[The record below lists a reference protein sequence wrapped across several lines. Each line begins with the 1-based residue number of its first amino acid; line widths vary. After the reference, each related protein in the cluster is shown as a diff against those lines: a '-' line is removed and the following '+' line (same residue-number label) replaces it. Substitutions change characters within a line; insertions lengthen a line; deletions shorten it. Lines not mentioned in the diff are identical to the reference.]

1 MQSQL
6 EDIDRVSD
14 IKEYAQ
20 LILDELPL
28 LTEDVF
34 YRNRPL
40 QLGFL
45 KMLETIGEAAYK
57 ISRATKAEFPSLEW
71 EKMIA
76 ARHVYVH
83 DYYKI
88 DWTKVWVSLNTI
100 DFERITLEAI
110 LIINQLKQRFS
121 IQ

>member
-1 MQSQL
+1 MQNQL
-6 EDIDRVSD
+6 EDIDRLSD
-14 IKEYAQ
+14 IREYAQ
-20 LILDELPL
+20 LVLDELPL
-28 LTEDVF
+28 VTEDEF
-34 YRNRPL
+34 YNRRPV

-57 ISRATKAEFPSLEW
+57 ISRATKAEFPALEW

-88 DWTKVWVSLNTI
+88 DWTKVWVSLNGI
-100 DFERITLEAI
+100 DFGTIIEEAT
-110 LIINQLKQRFS
+110 LIINELKKRFS
-121 IQ
+121 VQ